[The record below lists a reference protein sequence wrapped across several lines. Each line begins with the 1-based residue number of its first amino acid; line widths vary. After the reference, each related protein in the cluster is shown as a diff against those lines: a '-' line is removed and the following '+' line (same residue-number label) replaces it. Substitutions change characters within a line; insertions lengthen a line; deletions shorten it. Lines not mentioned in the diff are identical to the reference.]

1 MFNLKEALK
10 MRTAN
15 LTIEVGDIVRT
26 GGGTVGYVYRKVN
39 DDLYAFFPSW
49 KSTVKLHPRD
59 KLIVAIHKHTRFS
72 TGDTVFSSEY
82 GLGEVINTSYTEK
95 TVTVSFMM
103 LGSST
108 ESQVVY
114 NENGTPRHE
123 YENVTLFR
131 YMLFE
136 FGNCEVFSPVDSDDY
151 DKRLT
156 RLEEAV
162 DSIKRYLIDD

>member
-26 GGGTVGYVYRKVN
+26 NDGTVGYVYRKVN
-39 DDLYAFFPSW
+39 DDLYTFFPSL
-49 KSTVKLHPRD
+49 KSTVKLNPRD
-59 KLIVAIHKHTRFS
+59 KLIAAIHKHTRFS

-82 GLGEVINTSYTEK
+82 GFGEVINTSYTEK

-103 LGSST
+103 LGSSI
-108 ESQVVY
+108 ENQVVY
-114 NENGTPRHE
+114 NEDGTPRHE

-131 YMLFE
+131 YRLFE
-136 FGNCEVFSPVDSDDY
+136 FGDCEVFNPVNPDDY

-162 DSIKRYLIDD
+162 DSIKRYLRDN

>member
-26 GGGTVGYVYRKVN
+26 NCGTVGYVYRRVD
-39 DDLYAFFPSW
+39 DDLYAFFPSL
-49 KSTVKLHPRD
+49 KSTVKLNPRD
-59 KLIVAIHKHTRFS
+59 KLIAAIHKHTRFS
-72 TGDTVFSSEY
+72 IGDLVFSVEY
-82 GLGEVINTSYTEK
+82 GVGTVVDTSHTEK

-103 LGSST
+103 LDSAVKN
-108 ESQVVY
+108 QVVY
-114 NENGTPRHE
+114 NEDGTPRHE
-123 YENVTLFR
+123 YTDS
-131 YMLFE
+131 MLFTYRLFELGNSEE
-136 FGNCEVFSPVDSDDY
+136 FNSINSDDY

-162 DSIKRYLIDD
+162 DSIKRYLIDN